1 MAALEGN
8 ELVDVESVTAL
19 MTLFGAKYR
28 ASYFS
33 GQVTSGHS
41 ITQQT
46 PTSEYL
52 SSDGTTFS
60 LNQTGGR
67 ATDKITTFSLTAG
80 EDSLWYVDLWG
91 NSSDSGNI
99 LKNDYTVSVSDS
111 SLVLSPKAR
120 SVDLTTMG
128 VHYFASYLRL
138 KKGVSFNVRCDANGP
153 MNATKGQLRF
163 DVFRVC

>member
-8 ELVDVESVTAL
+8 ELVNIESVTAL
-19 MTLFGAKYR
+19 MSLFGAKYR

-33 GQVTSGHS
+33 GHVISGTN
-41 ITQQT
+41 IVQQT

-67 ATDKITTFSLTAG
+67 STNKITTFSLTVG

-91 NSSDSGNI
+91 DSSDSGNT
-99 LKNDYTVSVSDS
+99 LRNDYTVSVSDS

-120 SVDLTTMG
+120 SVDLTTTG

-153 MNATKGQLRF
+153 MNATHGQLRF

>member
-8 ELVDVESVTAL
+8 ELVNVESVTAL
-19 MTLFGAKYR
+19 MALFGARYR

-33 GQVTSGHS
+33 GQVVSGRN
-41 ITQQT
+41 ITTQT

-60 LNQTGGR
+60 LKQTGGR
-67 ATDKITTFSLTAG
+67 DTDKITTFSFTAG

-91 NSSDSGNI
+91 NSSDSDNS
-99 LKNDYTVSVSDS
+99 LRNDYTVSVSDS

-120 SVDLTTMG
+120 NVDLTTTG
-128 VHYFASYLRL
+128 KNYFVSYLRL

-153 MNATKGQLRF
+153 MNATDGILRF
-163 DVFRVC
+163 NVFRIC